1 MIKVKVERIWE
12 GKEKKVRLVEF
23 KGLGSRSL
31 PREYMTIQ
39 HKDEKRG
46 ACVVVNEGHCLIKP
60 AYEDFEKWVTAF
72 GLVFGAW
79 YKFVPNNC
87 LTLQQW
93 DLVRETISKAGN
105 RLKRINDK
113 IRKEWSGIKVY
124 KW

>member
-1 MIKVKVERIWE
+1 MIKVKVEKVWE
-12 GKEKKVRLVEF
+12 GEKKKVKLIGF
-23 KGLGSRSL
+23 KGLGSHSL
-31 PREYMTIQ
+31 PREYMTTQ
-39 HKDEKRG
+39 PKDGKWE
-46 ACVVVNEGHCLIKP
+46 ACVVVNERHCLIRP
-60 AYEDFEKWVTAF
+60 AHEDIEKWATVF
-72 GLVFGAW
+72 GLVFGTW

-113 IRKEWSGIKVY
+113 IRKEWSGTKVY